1 MNVLTLCQIGTKFDV
16 PMNNHNLNELKCIK
30 DDLEDGLLHLQ
41 ADQDIAWVYVASA
54 FDELKE
60 FISRM
65 EKDNQTPRPVIVFRR
80 RVELDPTDHT

>member
-1 MNVLTLCQIGTKFDV
+1 MNVLSSCQIGTTFDV
-16 PMNNHNLNELKCIK
+16 PMNNDDLNKLKVIK

-41 ADQDIAWVYVASA
+41 ADENMAWIYVVSA
-54 FDELKE
+54 FDELRE

-80 RVELDPTDHT
+80 RLELNPTDHT

>member
-16 PMNNHNLNELKCIK
+16 PMNNDNLNELKCIK
-30 DDLEDGLLHLQ
+30 DDLEDALLHLR
-41 ADQDIAWVYVASA
+41 ADEDMAWIYVASA

-65 EKDNQTPRPVIVFRR
+65 ERTTKHLGPSLCFA
-80 RVELDPTDHT
+80 VEWN